1 MTFLGHICQSRHGT
15 RGGRPQ
21 AAVRVLT
28 YKLTA
33 EVDHVGA
40 ESMSKRISRS
50 RRTCIVAGVL
60 LLAPAAA
67 LAQGISGT
75 VSDNTG
81 GVLPGVTVTAAS
93 PALIEGQR
101 VAITD
106 SQGLYSIVD
115 LRPGVYTVT
124 FGLPGFSTIIRE
136 GIELTTGFTANVDSA
151 MAVGGIEETITV
163 TGAAPVVDVQNVRR
177 QTLVTDEVLSTL
189 PMSTKHVNN
198 LVTLTPGFTGLAD
211 VGGRYT
217 SQVGG
222 EYHGKAGTKVAMDGM
237 GVENSFGNS
246 SYQINAAAVQEM
258 VLQTTGISADTNAD
272 GAVVNVIP
280 KEGGNTFSGIL
291 AGFFANDSMEGQNL
305 TPELQEVGLNESN
318 TTLKMWDQS
327 ISLGGPIKR
336 DRLWFFF
343 AGRSW
348 GFSRKHAGVYWNQ
361 STFPGAPDTG
371 QPRYLTPP
379 GAERQVVNFIPYV
392 DQPDNRFSGRLEWY
406 DSYLSRVTWQAA
418 ENHKFNMTYDE
429 QRACNCG
436 STNASS
442 MQEAS
447 SGYRFDPN
455 RLLQFSWTSTQTSRL
470 LLEAGGAMA
479 ISQWNSFLM
488 PGVEAD
494 HVQVTDTG
502 LGINYGNYAWLR
514 GDPNNTDRYSQ
525 RFSVSY
531 VTGSHNFKAGIQAEQ
546 LVDNV
551 YLVRGG
557 GNVQYRFN
565 NGVPNRITQWSTP
578 YLQRDR
584 ARDLGIYAQD
594 QWTIDRL
601 SINLGVRF
609 DSLYGYSPQQDL
621 PGQPHATNPWG
632 DFERLNPWLG
642 RRSYDA
648 RMGTPNWKDINPRL
662 GAAYDLFGNGR
673 TALKGSLG
681 RYVAKIGTEI
691 TNANNP
697 IVRSVNNTN
706 RSWNDANLNYVPDC
720 DLGNFAANGECG
732 AIDNNNFGQLNPNAV
747 QWDPDVLNGLR
758 DSNWDMSAE
767 IQQELLEGLSMTVG
781 YYFNNAGYSQENN
794 SKNRRTD
801 NQAVTPDDYS
811 PYCITA
817 PRNPGLPGGGGNEIC
832 GLYDLNPDKFGQVD
846 NIITRTTY
854 FGNDSRQNHFFN
866 VTFDGRIG
874 NGIQFGGGIDTGKSI
889 EDQCFTID
897 SPQDMLHCRVVTP
910 FKAQTQYK
918 AFGSIPLPGDIFI
931 SAAYQNLS
939 GPAYDANLVIFNNDV
954 MGLGRPLSAGFAVVP
969 LVAPQTLFEDRISR
983 LDFRLSKIINYRRL
997 RFQINLDAYNLMN
1010 TSDIRTV
1017 NSSYG
1022 GRWGYPNSI
1031 IDPRLVQIGGQIDF

>member
-1 MTFLGHICQSRHGT
+1 
-15 RGGRPQ
+15 
-21 AAVRVLT
+21 
-28 YKLTA
+28 
-33 EVDHVGA
+33 
-40 ESMSKRISRS
+40 MSKRIYRS
-50 RRTCIVAGVL
+50 RRTCIVVGVL

-305 TPELQEVGLNESN
+305 TPELQEKGLDTANE
-318 TTLKMWDQS
+318 TLKMWDQS

-336 DRLWFFF
+336 DKLWFFF

-442 MQEAS
+442 MQESS

-455 RLLQFSWTSTQTSRL
+455 RLIQFSWTSTQTSRL

-601 SINLGVRF
+601 SLNLGVRF

-621 PGQPHATNPWG
+621 PGEPHATNPWG
-632 DFERLNPWLG
+632 DFARLNPWLG

-648 RMGTPNWKDINPRL
+648 RMGTPSWKDINPRL
-662 GAAYDLFGNGR
+662 GVAYDLFGNGR

-767 IQQELLEGLSMTVG
+767 IQQELVQGLSMTVG
-781 YYFNNAGYSQENN
+781 YYFNNAGYSQETN

-854 FGNDSRQNHFFN
+854 FGSDSRQNHFFN

-918 AFGSIPLPGDIFI
+918 AFGSIPLPGDLFI

-939 GPAYDANLVIFNNDV
+939 GPAYDANLFIGNDAV

-969 LVAPQTLFEDRISR
+969 LVAPQMLFEERISR

-1010 TSDIRTV
+1010 TSDVRTV

-1022 GRWGYPNSI
+1022 SRWGYPNSI

>member
-1 MTFLGHICQSRHGT
+1 MIAT
-15 RGGRPQ
+15 RKEKML
-21 AAVRVLT
+21 A
-28 YKLTA
+28 
-33 EVDHVGA
+33 
-40 ESMSKRISRS
+40 SSISRS
-50 RRTCIVAGVL
+50 RRAYVVAGVL

-67 LAQGISGT
+67 FAQGISGT

-101 VAITD
+101 VAISD
-106 SQGLYSIVD
+106 SQGLYSIID

-124 FGLPGFSTIIRE
+124 FSLPGFSTIIRE

-305 TPELQEVGLNESN
+305 TPELQEKGLDESN
-318 TTLKMWDQS
+318 TTLKLWDQS

-336 DRLWFFF
+336 DKLWFFF

-601 SINLGVRF
+601 SLNLGVRF

-621 PGQPHATNPWG
+621 PGEPHATNPWG

-662 GAAYDLFGNGR
+662 GVAYDLFGNGR

-706 RSWNDANLNYVPDC
+706 RSWNDANGNYVPDC

-767 IQQELLEGLSMTVG
+767 IQQELMQGLSMTVG
-781 YYFNNAGYSQENN
+781 YYFNNAGYSQETN

-817 PRNPGLPGGGGNEIC
+817 PRNAGLPGGGGNEIC

-854 FGNDSRQNHFFN
+854 FGDDSRQNHFFN
-866 VTFDGRIG
+866 VTFDGRLG
-874 NGIQFGGGIDTGKSI
+874 NGIQFGGGVDTGKSI

-918 AFGSIPLPGDIFI
+918 AFGSIPLPGDLFI

-939 GPAYDANLVIFNNDV
+939 GPTYDANLVIFNDDV

-997 RFQINLDAYNLMN
+997 RFQINFDAYNLMN

>member
-1 MTFLGHICQSRHGT
+1 M
-15 RGGRPQ
+15 
-21 AAVRVLT
+21 
-28 YKLTA
+28 
-33 EVDHVGA
+33 
-40 ESMSKRISRS
+40 
-50 RRTCIVAGVL
+50 
-60 LLAPAAA
+60 
-67 LAQGISGT
+67 
-75 VSDNTG
+75 SDNTG

-305 TPELQEVGLNESN
+305 TPELQEKGLDTANE
-318 TTLKMWDQS
+318 TLKMWDQS

-336 DRLWFFF
+336 DKLWFFF

-442 MQEAS
+442 MQESS

-455 RLLQFSWTSTQTSRL
+455 RLIQFSWTSTQTSRL

-601 SINLGVRF
+601 SLNLGVRF

-621 PGQPHATNPWG
+621 PGEPHATNPWG
-632 DFERLNPWLG
+632 DFARLNPWLG

-648 RMGTPNWKDINPRL
+648 RMGTPSWKDINPRL
-662 GAAYDLFGNGR
+662 GVAYDLFGNGR

-767 IQQELLEGLSMTVG
+767 IQQELVQGLSMTVG
-781 YYFNNAGYSQENN
+781 YYFNNAGYSQETN

-811 PYCITA
+811 PYCVTA

-854 FGNDSRQNHFFN
+854 FGSDSRQNHFFN

-918 AFGSIPLPGDIFI
+918 AFGSIPLPGDLFI

-939 GPAYDANLVIFNNDV
+939 GPAYDANLFIGNDAV

-969 LVAPQTLFEDRISR
+969 LVAPQTLFEERISR

-1010 TSDIRTV
+1010 TSDVRTV

-1022 GRWGYPNSI
+1022 SRWGYPNSI

>member
-1 MTFLGHICQSRHGT
+1 
-15 RGGRPQ
+15 
-21 AAVRVLT
+21 
-28 YKLTA
+28 
-33 EVDHVGA
+33 
-40 ESMSKRISRS
+40 MSKCISRS
-50 RRTCIVAGVL
+50 HRTCIVAGVL
-60 LLAPAAA
+60 LLAPTAA

-101 VAITD
+101 VAISD
-106 SQGLYSIVD
+106 SQGLYSIID

-124 FGLPGFSTIIRE
+124 FSLPGFSTIIRE

-163 TGAAPVVDVQNVRR
+163 TGASPVVDVQNVRR

-305 TPELQEVGLNESN
+305 TPELQEKGLDESN
-318 TTLKMWDQS
+318 TTLKLWDQS

-336 DRLWFFF
+336 DKLWFFF

-418 ENHKFNMTYDE
+418 ETHKFNVTYDE

-436 STNASS
+436 STSASS

-601 SINLGVRF
+601 SLNLGVRF

-621 PGQPHATNPWG
+621 PGEPHATNPWG
-632 DFERLNPWLG
+632 DFARLNPWLG

-662 GAAYDLFGNGR
+662 GVAYDLFGNGR

-706 RSWNDANLNYVPDC
+706 RSWNDANGNYVPDC

-767 IQQELLEGLSMTVG
+767 IQQELMQGLSMTVG
-781 YYFNNAGYSQENN
+781 YYFNNAGYSQETN

-817 PRNPGLPGGGGNEIC
+817 PRNAGLPGGGGNEIC

-854 FGNDSRQNHFFN
+854 FGDDSRQNHFFN
-866 VTFDGRIG
+866 VTFDGRLG
-874 NGIQFGGGIDTGKSI
+874 NGIQFGGGVDTGKSI

-918 AFGSIPLPGDIFI
+918 AFGSIPLPGDLFI

-939 GPAYDANLVIFNNDV
+939 GPTYDANLVIFNDDV

-997 RFQINLDAYNLMN
+997 RFQINFDAYNLMN

>member
-1 MTFLGHICQSRHGT
+1 MPKH
-15 RGGRPQ
+15 
-21 AAVRVLT
+21 
-28 YKLTA
+28 
-33 EVDHVGA
+33 
-40 ESMSKRISRS
+40 ISRS
-50 RRTCIVAGVL
+50 RRKFVFLGVFL
-60 LLAPAAA
+60 IGPAAA
-67 LAQGISGT
+67 FAQGISGT
-75 VSDNTG
+75 VTDNTG
-81 GVLPGVTVTAAS
+81 GVLPGVTVTATS

-101 VAITD
+101 IAVSD
-106 SQGLYSIVD
+106 SSGLYSIVD
-115 LRPGVYTVT
+115 LRPGVYSVM
-124 FGLPGFSTIIRE
+124 FSLPGFSTIIRE

-151 MAVGGIEETITV
+151 MSVGGIEETITV

-280 KEGGNTFSGIL
+280 KEGGNTFAGIA
-291 AGFFANDSMEGQNL
+291 AGFFANDDMEGQNL
-305 TPELQEVGLNESN
+305 TPELREAGLDTSN
-318 TTLKMWDQS
+318 TTLKLWDQS
-327 ISLGGPIKR
+327 VSLGGPIKR
-336 DRLWFFF
+336 DKLWFFF
-343 AGRSW
+343 AARSW

-371 QPRYLTPP
+371 QPKFLTPP
-379 GAERQVVNFIPYV
+379 GAERQVVNFIPYET
-392 DQPDNRFSGRLEWY
+392 QEDNRFSGRMEWY

-436 STNASS
+436 STTASS
-442 MQEAS
+442 MQEAA

-494 HVQVTDTG
+494 HVQVTDSG
-502 LGINYGNYAWLR
+502 LGISYGNYAWLR

-531 VTGSHNFKAGIQAEQ
+531 VTGSHNFKVGVQAEQ

-594 QWTIDRL
+594 QWTIDRW

-609 DSLYGYSPQQDL
+609 DALSGYSPQQDL
-621 PGQPHATNPWG
+621 PGEPHARNPWG
-632 DFERLNPWLG
+632 AFARINPWLG
-642 RRSYDA
+642 RRSYEA
-648 RMGTPNWKDINPRL
+648 RTGTPNWKDINPRL
-662 GAAYDLFGNGR
+662 GVAYDLFGNGR

-706 RSWNDANLNYVPDC
+706 RSWNDANGDYVPDC

-758 DSNWDMSAE
+758 DSNWDLSAE
-767 IQQELLEGLSMTVG
+767 IQQELTQGLSMTVG

-817 PRNPGLPGGGGNEIC
+817 PVNAGLPGGGGNEIC

-846 NIITRTTY
+846 NVITRTTY
-854 FGNDSRQNHFFN
+854 FGDDSRRNHFFN
-866 VTFDGRIG
+866 VTFDGRLP
-874 NGIQFGGGIDTGKSI
+874 NGIQFGGGVDTGRSI
-889 EDQCFTID
+889 EDQCFTVD
-897 SPQDMLHCRVVTP
+897 SPQDLLHCRVVTP
-910 FKAQTQYK
+910 FRAQTQFK
-918 AFGSIPLPGDIFI
+918 MFGSIPLPGDVFV

-939 GPAYDANLVIFNNDV
+939 GPAYDANLVIFNDDV
-954 MGLGRPLSAGFAVVP
+954 IGLGRPLSAGYAVAP

-983 LDFRLSKIINYRRL
+983 LDFRLSKIVNYKRL

-1010 TSDIRTV
+1010 TSDVRTV

-1022 GRWGYPNSI
+1022 SRWGTPNSI

>member
-1 MTFLGHICQSRHGT
+1 MPKHS
-15 RGGRPQ
+15 
-21 AAVRVLT
+21 
-28 YKLTA
+28 
-33 EVDHVGA
+33 
-40 ESMSKRISRS
+40 SRS
-50 RRTCIVAGVL
+50 RRKFVFLGVFL
-60 LLAPAAA
+60 LGPAAA
-67 LAQGISGT
+67 FAQGISGT
-75 VSDNTG
+75 VTDNTG
-81 GVLPGVTVTAAS
+81 GVLPGVTVTATS

-101 VAITD
+101 LAVSD
-106 SQGLYSIVD
+106 SSGLYSIVD

-124 FGLPGFSTIIRE
+124 FSLPGFSTIIRE

-151 MAVGGIEETITV
+151 MSVGGIEETITV

-280 KEGGNTFSGIL
+280 KEGGNTFAGIA
-291 AGFFANDSMEGQNL
+291 AGFFANDDMEGQNL
-305 TPELQEVGLNESN
+305 TPDLREAGLDTSN
-318 TTLKMWDQS
+318 TTLKLWDQS
-327 ISLGGPIKR
+327 VSLGGPIRR
-336 DRLWFFF
+336 DKLWFFF
-343 AGRSW
+343 AARSW

-371 QPRYLTPP
+371 QPKFLTPP
-379 GAERQVVNFIPYV
+379 GAERQVVNFIPYET
-392 DQPDNRFSGRLEWY
+392 QEDNRFSGRMEWY

-436 STNASS
+436 STSASS
-442 MQEAS
+442 MQEAA

-455 RLLQFSWTSTQTSRL
+455 RLLQFSWTSTRTSRL

-494 HVQVTDTG
+494 HVQVTDSG
-502 LGINYGNYAWLR
+502 LGISYGNYAWLR

-531 VTGSHNFKAGIQAEQ
+531 VTGSHNFKVGVQAEQ

-594 QWTIDRL
+594 QWTIDRW
-601 SINLGVRF
+601 SINMGVRF
-609 DSLYGYSPQQDL
+609 DALSGYSPRQDL
-621 PGQPHATNPWG
+621 PGEPHARNPWG
-632 DFERLNPWLG
+632 DFARINPWLG
-642 RRSYDA
+642 RRSYEA
-648 RMGTPNWKDINPRL
+648 RTGTPNWKDVNPRL
-662 GAAYDLFGNGR
+662 GVAYDLFGNGR

-706 RSWNDANLNYVPDC
+706 RSWNDANGDYVPDC

-732 AIDNNNFGQLNPNAV
+732 AIDNDNFGQLNPNAV
-747 QWDPDVLNGLR
+747 QWDPDVLDGLR
-758 DSNWDMSAE
+758 DSNWDLSAE
-767 IQQELLEGLSMTVG
+767 IQQELTQGLSMTVG

-817 PRNPGLPGGGGNEIC
+817 PVNAGLPGGGGNEIC

-846 NIITRTTY
+846 NVITRTTY
-854 FGNDSRQNHFFN
+854 FGDDSRRNHFFN
-866 VTFDGRIG
+866 VTFDGRLP
-874 NGIQFGGGIDTGKSI
+874 NGIQFGGGVDTGRSI
-889 EDQCFTID
+889 EDQCFTVD
-897 SPQDMLHCRVVTP
+897 SPQDLLHCRVVTP
-910 FKAQTQYK
+910 FRAQTQFK
-918 AFGSIPLPGDIFI
+918 MFGSIPLPGDVFV

-939 GPAYDANLVIFNNDV
+939 GPAYDANLVIFNDDV
-954 MGLGRPLSAGFAVVP
+954 IGLGRPLSAGYAVVP

-983 LDFRLSKIINYRRL
+983 LDFRLSKIVNYKRL

-1010 TSDIRTV
+1010 TSDVRTV

-1022 GRWGYPNSI
+1022 SRWGHPNSI

>member
-1 MTFLGHICQSRHGT
+1 
-15 RGGRPQ
+15 
-21 AAVRVLT
+21 
-28 YKLTA
+28 
-33 EVDHVGA
+33 
-40 ESMSKRISRS
+40 MSKRIYRS

-305 TPELQEVGLNESN
+305 TPELQEKGLDTANE
-318 TTLKMWDQS
+318 TLKMWDQS

-336 DRLWFFF
+336 DKLWFFF

-442 MQEAS
+442 MQESS

-455 RLLQFSWTSTQTSRL
+455 RLIQFSWTSTQTSRL

-601 SINLGVRF
+601 SLNLGVRF

-621 PGQPHATNPWG
+621 PGEPHATNPWG
-632 DFERLNPWLG
+632 DFARLNPWLG

-648 RMGTPNWKDINPRL
+648 RMGTPSWKDINPRL
-662 GAAYDLFGNGR
+662 GVAYDLFGNGR

-767 IQQELLEGLSMTVG
+767 IQQELVQGLSMTVG
-781 YYFNNAGYSQENN
+781 YYFNNAGYSQETN

-811 PYCITA
+811 PYCVTA

-854 FGNDSRQNHFFN
+854 FGSDSRQNHFFN

-918 AFGSIPLPGDIFI
+918 AFGSIPLPGDLFI

-939 GPAYDANLVIFNNDV
+939 GPAYDANLFIGNDAV

-969 LVAPQTLFEDRISR
+969 LVAPQTLFEERISR

-1010 TSDIRTV
+1010 TSDVRTV

-1022 GRWGYPNSI
+1022 SRWGYPNSI

>member
-1 MTFLGHICQSRHGT
+1 
-15 RGGRPQ
+15 
-21 AAVRVLT
+21 
-28 YKLTA
+28 
-33 EVDHVGA
+33 
-40 ESMSKRISRS
+40 MSKRIYRS
-50 RRTCIVAGVL
+50 RRTCIVVGVL

-305 TPELQEVGLNESN
+305 TPELQEKGLDTANE
-318 TTLKMWDQS
+318 TLKMWDQS

-336 DRLWFFF
+336 DKLWFFF

-442 MQEAS
+442 MQESS

-621 PGQPHATNPWG
+621 PGEPHATNPWG
-632 DFERLNPWLG
+632 DFARLNPWLG

-648 RMGTPNWKDINPRL
+648 RMGTPSWKDINPRL
-662 GAAYDLFGNGR
+662 GVAYDLFGNGR

-767 IQQELLEGLSMTVG
+767 IQQELVQGLSMTVG
-781 YYFNNAGYSQENN
+781 YYFNNAGYSQETN

-854 FGNDSRQNHFFN
+854 FGSDSRQNHFFN

-918 AFGSIPLPGDIFI
+918 AFGSIPLPGDLFI

-939 GPAYDANLVIFNNDV
+939 GPAYDANLFIGNDAV

-969 LVAPQTLFEDRISR
+969 LVAPQTLFEERISR

-1010 TSDIRTV
+1010 TSDVRTV

-1022 GRWGYPNSI
+1022 SRWGYPNSI

>member
-1 MTFLGHICQSRHGT
+1 
-15 RGGRPQ
+15 
-21 AAVRVLT
+21 
-28 YKLTA
+28 
-33 EVDHVGA
+33 
-40 ESMSKRISRS
+40 MSKRISRS

-60 LLAPAAA
+60 LLAPTAA

-101 VAITD
+101 VAISD
-106 SQGLYSIVD
+106 SQGLYSIID

-124 FGLPGFSTIIRE
+124 FSLPGFSTIIRE

-305 TPELQEVGLNESN
+305 TPELQEKGLDESN
-318 TTLKMWDQS
+318 TTLKLWDQS

-336 DRLWFFF
+336 DKLWFFF

-632 DFERLNPWLG
+632 DFARLNPWLG

-767 IQQELLEGLSMTVG
+767 IQQELMQGLSMTVG

-866 VTFDGRIG
+866 VTFDGRLG
-874 NGIQFGGGIDTGKSI
+874 NGIQFGGGVDTGKSI

-918 AFGSIPLPGDIFI
+918 AFGSIPLPGDLFI

-939 GPAYDANLVIFNNDV
+939 GPTYDANLVIFNDDV

-997 RFQINLDAYNLMN
+997 RFQINFDAYNLMN

>member
-1 MTFLGHICQSRHGT
+1 
-15 RGGRPQ
+15 
-21 AAVRVLT
+21 
-28 YKLTA
+28 
-33 EVDHVGA
+33 
-40 ESMSKRISRS
+40 MSKRIYRS

-305 TPELQEVGLNESN
+305 TPELQEKGLDTANE
-318 TTLKMWDQS
+318 TLKMWDQS

-336 DRLWFFF
+336 DKLWFFF

-442 MQEAS
+442 MQESS

-455 RLLQFSWTSTQTSRL
+455 RLIQFSWTSTQTSRL

-601 SINLGVRF
+601 SLNLGVRF

-621 PGQPHATNPWG
+621 PGEPHATNPWG
-632 DFERLNPWLG
+632 DFARLNPWLG

-648 RMGTPNWKDINPRL
+648 RMGTPSWKDINPRL
-662 GAAYDLFGNGR
+662 GVAYDLFGNGR

-767 IQQELLEGLSMTVG
+767 IQQELVQGLSMTVG
-781 YYFNNAGYSQENN
+781 YYFNNAGYSQETN

-811 PYCITA
+811 PYCVTA

-854 FGNDSRQNHFFN
+854 FGSDSRQNHFFN

-918 AFGSIPLPGDIFI
+918 TFGSIPLPGDLFI

-939 GPAYDANLVIFNNDV
+939 GPAYDANLFIGNDAV

-969 LVAPQTLFEDRISR
+969 LVAPQTLFEERISR

-1010 TSDIRTV
+1010 TSDVRTV

-1022 GRWGYPNSI
+1022 SRWGYPNSI

>member
-1 MTFLGHICQSRHGT
+1 M
-15 RGGRPQ
+15 
-21 AAVRVLT
+21 V
-28 YKLTA
+28 
-33 EVDHVGA
+33 
-40 ESMSKRISRS
+40 SMSSRISRS
-50 RRTCIVAGVL
+50 RRTCLVVGVL
-60 LLAPAAA
+60 LLAPTAA

-81 GVLPGVTVTAAS
+81 GILPGVTVTAAS

-163 TGAAPVVDVQNVRR
+163 TGAAPIVDVQNVRR

-305 TPELQEVGLNESN
+305 TPELREAGLNTSN
-318 TTLKMWDQS
+318 ETLKLWDQS

-336 DRLWFFF
+336 DKLWFFF

-371 QPRYLTPP
+371 QPRFLTPP
-379 GAERQVVNFIPYV
+379 GAERQVVNFIPYET
-392 DQPDNRFSGRLEWY
+392 QEDNRFSGRLEWY

-418 ENHKFNMTYDE
+418 ENHKFNVTYDE

-436 STNASS
+436 STNAAA

-494 HVQVTDTG
+494 HVEVNDTG
-502 LGINYGNYAWLR
+502 LGITYGNYAWLR

-531 VTGSHNFKAGIQAEQ
+531 VTGSHNFKAGVQAEQ

-565 NGVPNRITQWSTP
+565 NGVPNRVTQWSTP

-601 SINLGVRF
+601 SLNLGVRF
-609 DSLYGYSPQQDL
+609 DYLNGYSPQQDL
-621 PGQPHATNPWG
+621 PGAPRATNPWG
-632 DFERLNPWLG
+632 GFARLNPWLG
-642 RRSYDA
+642 ERSYDA
-648 RMGTPNWKDINPRL
+648 RTGTPSWKDINPRL
-662 GAAYDLFGNGR
+662 GVAYDLFGNGR

-706 RSWNDANLNYVPDC
+706 RSWNDANLNFVPDC

-747 QWDPDVLNGLR
+747 QWDPDILNGLR

-767 IQQELLEGLSMTVG
+767 IQQELLQGLSMTVG
-781 YYFNNAGYSQENN
+781 YYFNNAGYSQETN

-811 PYCITA
+811 PYCVTA
-817 PRNPGLPGGGGNEIC
+817 PSNSRLPGGGGNEIC

-854 FGNDSRQNHFFN
+854 FGDDSRQNHFFN
-866 VTFDGRIG
+866 VTFDGRLG
-874 NGIQFGGGIDTGKSI
+874 NGIQFGGGMDTGKSI

-897 SPQDMLHCRVVTP
+897 TPQDMLHCRVVTP
-910 FKAQTQYK
+910 FKAQTQFK
-918 AFGSIPLPGDIFI
+918 MFGSIPLPGDVFV

-939 GPAYDANLVIFNNDV
+939 GPTYNANLLIFNDSV

-1010 TSDIRTV
+1010 TSDVRTV

-1031 IDPRLVQIGGQIDF
+1031 IDPRLVQVGGQIDF